1 MDGMATTKS
10 PHILYHKQQRGV
22 GVSVGQRNVHEIH
35 AGRGRGGCEMLSG
48 ACHTSEGRLGNRGE
62 VRRVV
67 LMGCTIGV
75 FDMNS
80 GRLDA
85 EARERRLDRARL
97 EEA

>member
-1 MDGMATTKS
+1 
-10 PHILYHKQQRGV
+10 
-22 GVSVGQRNVHEIH
+22 
-35 AGRGRGGCEMLSG
+35 MLSG

-85 EARERRLDRARL
+85 EAREGVRMLSMVPATACGCIKPRPRCSYQELALVQREPRRAATDASPKTHKK
-97 EEA
+97 